1 MDFKATLSVTLS
13 SQCENSVV
21 NFKFCQYKMSLLVPF
36 KKLKTRATVRG
47 GGAVDSR
54 VRKSALW
61 DGLCWA
67 VGCMTRETANCLL
80 C

>member
-54 VRKSALW
+54 ESGSLRCGMGSAGLW
-61 DGLCWA
+61 A
-67 VGCMTRETANCLL
+67 A
-80 C
+80 